1 MNSLKPL
8 LIIFFISISA
18 IGQNKWAETH
28 SIVNPVTLNDIKV
41 YDLTPELVTNLF
53 SKPKEIK
60 TVWSEYH
67 DENMV
72 YYIYENSYFQFWPNN
87 LLHDFEIRDK
97 KINNISVQINNHAV
111 GGSLMN
117 LKRDYYKST
126 LNMSDNEVSI
136 HLISSDF
143 CITGSIITF
152 KITNDLIEHIK
163 LIDLN

>member
-60 TVWSEYH
+60 TIWSEYH

-87 LLHDFEIRDK
+87 LLQDLEIRDK
-97 KINNISVQINNHAV
+97 KINNISVQINNHSV
-111 GGSLMN
+111 GDSLIN

-152 KITNDLIEHIK
+152 KIANDLIEHIK